1 MKSITIQDIKLH
13 TIALP
18 FVEPLKTSFGNDPV
32 KATVLVEVI
41 TVEGVSG
48 WGEITVE
55 VSPGYAAETPVT
67 SEHIAKNFL
76 MPKLVGKTLPIR
88 MKPKR

>member
-1 MKSITIQDIKLH
+1 MMASAAGTYWQNHNSLEDSILKSITIKDIKLH

-41 TVEGVSG
+41 TAEGVSG
-48 WGEITVE
+48 WGEIV
-55 VSPGYAAETPVT
+55 
-67 SEHIAKNFL
+67 
-76 MPKLVGKTLPIR
+76 
-88 MKPKR
+88 